1 MELFRL
7 SNIHPFLS
15 ALATHPKKRLSQ
27 NFLIDQNILAKI
39 LLAADV
45 KEGDL
50 ILEIGP
56 GLGAMTE
63 LLLSRGVRLI
73 AIEKDLSFISHL
85 KRLSSPHFKLIGG
98 DALTFSLEEEL
109 KNSLKP
115 GEKGKIVANIP
126 YHLTTPLL
134 QRFLPLE
141 PLLSSI
147 SLLVQ
152 KEVAKRCVAKEG
164 SKEYGSL
171 SLFTRYYSTSS
182 LLFDV
187 SPTCFY
193 PVPKVVS
200 SLIQF
205 RLQKPPAMLDPS
217 HFFKITRSSFQQ
229 RRKMIRVSLRSL
241 FPEEMLTKVFSE
253 LGLKMTARP
262 EELSFEDFMRISR
275 ALLCE
280 EQKEKGNNAQDR

>member
-7 SNIHPFLS
+7 SNIHSFLS

-63 LLLSRGVRLI
+63 LLLNRGARVI
-73 AIEKDLSFISHL
+73 AIEKDLSFIPHL
-85 KRLSSPHFKLIGG
+85 KRLSSPHFKLIRG
-98 DALTFSLEEEL
+98 DALTFPLEEEL
-109 KNSLKP
+109 KNSLRP

-171 SLFTRYYSTSS
+171 SLFIRYYSTPS

-193 PVPKVVS
+193 PMPKVVS

-229 RRKMIRVSLRSL
+229 RRKMIRTSLKPL

-253 LGLKMTARP
+253 LGLKTTSRP
-262 EELSFEDFMRISR
+262 EEFSFEDFMRISR
-275 ALLCE
+275 TLLCE
-280 EQKEKGNNAQDR
+280 EQKEKGSDA